1 MTDLPDVMAPAAAAP
16 IHQIGGDGGF
26 LPAIATLSGQLP
38 AGQNPSPQDFL
49 VLAPGERADVVID
62 FSSSA
67 GSTIYLSN
75 HAQETQPLGNGGDA
89 ATVADGS
96 ALVMQFV
103 VAAAPVA
110 PALAVATLDAQLL
123 AVRPVPA
130 AASFDAQLPA
140 VPTRAFVVKEF
151 GPLPLNPW
159 EATKDEVPPAGV
171 SARRGWNAITF
182 QNDLSQPDTPGALWG
197 GTVAA
202 PLPAPPLQV
211 ASVPNGGPALDA
223 QDLSPATRHRIG
235 GGVELWAYVNISVD
249 IHPLHIHL
257 AQMRVYGRTPVPAAP
272 LPAVLVPPQPG
283 TYTAPDPNEAGWKDT
298 IRANPGEITWVL
310 VSFDDGGDSTL
321 DYSGHFV
328 WHCHLLEHEDMGMMR
343 ALEVFR

>member
-1 MTDLPDVMAPAAAAP
+1 
-16 IHQIGGDGGF
+16 
-26 LPAIATLSGQLP
+26 
-38 AGQNPSPQDFL
+38 
-49 VLAPGERADVVID
+49 
-62 FSSSA
+62 
-67 GSTIYLSN
+67 
-75 HAQETQPLGNGGDA
+75 
-89 ATVADGS
+89 
-96 ALVMQFV
+96 VMQFV

-110 PALAVATLDAQLL
+110 PALVVATLDAQLL

-159 EATKDEVPPAGV
+159 EATKDEAPPPGV

-197 GTVAA
+197 GTVPA
-202 PLPAPPLQV
+202 PLPALPLQV
-211 ASVPNGGPALDA
+211 ASVPNGGPAFDA

-235 GGVELWAYVNISVD
+235 GGVELWAYVNVSVD

-257 AQMRVYGRTPVPAAP
+257 AQMRVYGRTPVPPMP
-272 LPAVLVPPQPG
+272 LPPVLVPPPPG
-283 TYTAPDPNEAGWKDT
+283 TYTPPDPNEAGWKDT

-343 ALEVFR
+343 PLEVFR